1 MKYTLLQSSLLKI
14 SGEKAGEFLQG
25 ICTNDV
31 KSLKVGSLLPV
42 AFLDRIG
49 KVLAVSA
56 LHRIE
61 DYFLVQSDFSAN
73 KKLFEY
79 LSGLAEFSN
88 CKVEDLSEGFSVFA
102 IFNSEGTENSAF
114 NLLLKTQQLIIEKS
128 SEENTIAQLKQKGFA
143 EMAQEDWENYRIG
156 NRVPVYGKD
165 YDNNYMV
172 LELGLDNLIS
182 YTKGCYTGQEIVA
195 RMKNYG
201 GEAPRKIVKLKFESS
216 DKIKEKEKLFKNGH
230 EVGFVTSVGEGVCLG
245 TVKKGFFEKD
255 VELETNS
262 KVKLIVD

>member
-1 MKYTLLQSSLLKI
+1 MLKI

-31 KSLKVGSLLPV
+31 KSLTAGSLLPT
-42 AFLDRIG
+42 AFLDRFG

-56 LHRIE
+56 IHRAE
-61 DYFLVQSDFSAN
+61 GSFLAQSDFASN

-88 CKVEDLSEGFSVFA
+88 CKVEDLSEEFSVFV
-102 IFNSEGTENSAF
+102 IFGSEGTENSKF
-114 NLLLKTQQLIIEKS
+114 NPLLNTQQVIIQKS
-128 SEENTIAQLKQKGFA
+128 SAEGTIRELEQKGFA

-156 NRVPVYGKD
+156 NRVPEYGKD

-182 YTKGCYTGQEIVA
+182 YTKGCYTGQEVVA

-201 GEAPRKIVKLKFESS
+201 GEIPRKIVKMSFDEKNKLTEK
-216 DKIKEKEKLFKNGH
+216 DKIFFEGK
-230 EVGFVTSVGEGVCLG
+230 EVGFVTSVGNRICLG
-245 TVKKGFFEKD
+245 TVKKGFFEEGM
-255 VELETNS
+255 ELGTES
-262 KVKLIVD
+262 KVKLVVE